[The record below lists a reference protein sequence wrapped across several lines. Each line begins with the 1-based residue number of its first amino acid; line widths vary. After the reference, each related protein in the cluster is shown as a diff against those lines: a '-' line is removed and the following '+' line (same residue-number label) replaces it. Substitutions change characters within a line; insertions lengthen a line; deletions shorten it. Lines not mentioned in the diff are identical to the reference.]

1 MIKGV
6 KLYNI
11 YYFLHYIVY
20 SYIQKDFMTA
30 TSIYHLILKDGLRKT
45 KFKNS
50 HLKPVSSAEEGKR
63 GAVFT
68 YRSKANM
75 VKARGV
81 VLTSMEAIL
90 ENQDNFTHWTP
101 NVYRYGSY
109 SDNKRTITRGHAE
122 DNLSQINTFYID
134 FDITSS
140 AEEMTS
146 GDILTTA
153 IDLGF
158 MPTLILKSDKGYQAY
173 FVLEK
178 PAYVTAHSQFR
189 VVKVAK
195 AISQNLRNYF
205 AQTLPVDMTCN
216 HFGIA
221 RMPRTDNVEF
231 FHKDYTYSFQEWL
244 DWSMKQSDLPFPNK
258 KPNLT
263 VIAGTEGMKQIDEPW
278 YGLLMKRASIKG
290 AKALMG
296 RNNVL
301 FTLALANFSSG
312 VSQGDCEVVLNEFNL
327 QLDEPVS
334 TSELLKLIAS
344 AYSGKYEAASR
355 DYITILC
362 KAWVNENLKASDLF
376 IKQGWYK
383 FKKKRSER
391 QNSHL
396 FEWKADLMAYLE
408 RLNLSEDPFIQTTKK
423 ALREALMIPE
433 RSLDKVLKV
442 LREER
447 KILFT
452 VKSGRNG
459 GIRLASV
466 KAIVLSLIQVKKE
479 RQEAYFANV
488 AAFFE
493 ERLSFTKW
501 VLEEARNG
509 LKQAKQITLFEADV
523 G

>member
-1 MIKGV
+1 MN
-6 KLYNI
+6 L
-11 YYFLHYIVY
+11 
-20 SYIQKDFMTA
+20 D
-30 TSIYHLILKDGLRKT
+30 SIYSVILKDGLRQT

-50 HLKPVSSAEEGKR
+50 HMKLVSPAEEGKR
-63 GAVFT
+63 GAIFA

-75 VKARGV
+75 IKACGV
-81 VLTSMEAIL
+81 VLTSTEAVS
-90 ENQDNFTHWTP
+90 ENQDGFTHWTP

-109 SDNKRTITRGHAE
+109 SDSKRQITRGHSE
-122 DNLSQINTFYID
+122 DNLRQINTFYID

-173 FVLEK
+173 FVLET
-178 PAYVTAHSQFR
+178 PAYVTANSQFR

-205 AQTLPVDMTCN
+205 NQTLPVDMTCN

-231 FHKDYTYSFQEWL
+231 FHADYIYSFQEWL
-244 DWSMKQSDLPFPNK
+244 DWSMKQSDLPFPSK

-263 VIAGTEGMKQIDEPW
+263 VIAGSEGVKQIDEPW
-278 YGLLMKRASIKG
+278 YGLLMNKATIKG

-312 VSQGDCEVVLNEFNL
+312 VSQGDCERILNDVNL
-327 QLDEPVS
+327 RLDEPLS
-334 TSELLKLIAS
+334 TGELLKLITS

-362 KAWVNENLKASDLF
+362 KAWINQDLKASELF

-383 FKKKRSER
+383 FKKKRADR
-391 QNSHL
+391 VYSHYT
-396 FEWKADLMAYLE
+396 EWETDIMDYITA
-408 RLNLSEDPFIQTTKK
+408 QTD
-423 ALREALMIPE
+423 I
-433 RSLDKVLKV
+433 DQVVLKV
-442 LREER
+442 TQKELQKALGIASSSLKIVLRR
-447 KILFT
+447 LADHHKIFLQ
-452 VKSGRNG
+452 VKKGRG
-459 GIRLASV
+459 GGLILASV
-466 KAIVLSLIQVKKE
+466 KTVLLSIMKKAKE
-479 RQEAYFANV
+479 AKTAYFASLESFLEIPGEIITQTIQR
-488 AAFFE
+488 AQEGLKHAIQGQLFE
-493 ERLSFTKW
+493 E
-501 VLEEARNG
+501 
-509 LKQAKQITLFEADV
+509 DV